1 MTGPSAGR
9 SRARKSLPLIDVAAK
24 EYVSSNATSAMF
36 LGGQQKSWMTG
47 PREFETSSHKTAAKT
62 NTRQKLGVHQEKSG
76 NQPSLDTTAGDS
88 NPTTALLY
96 YEPASFQSPPAESLC
111 LPTGRVG
118 TPLQKDPAATV
129 HNVETVLPS
138 PALSDEHRSDN
149 LQASDS
155 ESDGRIFNVHR
166 SPDQPLSN
174 VQSLGAESIN
184 DSGENE
190 RLERTLHDAL
200 STVTPPAPDTTTSP
214 THQPPIQLAR
224 ASIVRQKPQQGLS
237 EKKRKRTDY
246 GSGAR
251 GAESRAPHSQPN
263 NEIPSVT
270 GTSGPSGQPPS
281 GAHMPSFLQILI
293 DRQQQRAMISP
304 PGDTEVARLRLLQ
317 RAYIQSDHVYLLLH
331 QIYCMDLTQPGF
343 LEQLQRVGF
352 RGEHFGGL
360 RMLTPLLLPNLE
372 RNMEPD
378 AVSWFA
384 QSPLPLGPLLRGYY
398 VYRKALESVKTC
410 LATFGQD
417 WPRYRDSCSKR
428 FYPPLVQELAEGLKT
443 ESPVLQGVMFRSI
456 LGDIRNGIAS
466 DSFSQEMEGLFQQDQ
481 HFVQQNGHCQAD
493 MQLHNQTL
501 IIKYQQ
507 LISNLLSRGRLLAG
521 SQNHICAGPPVDQ
534 RRAPPPPNINT
545 QSVHI
550 TATTAEHRTTPK
562 VPSQHFLPNQQSSS
576 TPQGSGRGYLISPPI
591 PVSSARSQPSQIRQP
606 SNNGPPAIN
615 PTYSSASSHS
625 QTTPVSS
632 IRSPAGWGGPWPAS
646 PSILNCSYQMP
657 HAQGNRL
664 PPTPQPPDRAVG
676 MPRPAALPPAGYHKL
691 LLPPAGQKLSTLAQP
706 NPSVIA
712 LHQAQ
717 GRSPYHTVVD
727 DSGQPTV
734 NIKYFRYI
742 EGVAILHHRLKI
754 GTRQQTEFQF
764 DIGEDD
770 RALLSGTRAG
780 LNGAPSVRNV
790 RLGSRFGRIR
800 CVDATR
806 IADFQRDDQAAWVT
820 ANQVWP
826 EYVTVVLNG
835 EHLDIRK
842 KLHYGK
848 DLPIDVTA
856 LMKFGSNKL
865 SVSIISP
872 ETEDKTEYAI
882 GLETIQIVDTAGV
895 KVLTGVLPY
904 VEAQQR
910 VMRRLQNVEPD
921 IEVVNPSL
929 VINMSDPY
937 TSRIWDIPMRGR
949 GCRHD
954 QCFDLDVFLE
964 TRTSKRPGQ
973 SCNPDQFRCPICDG
987 DARPQNLVKDEFF
1000 EVLRAELAKRNRLDA
1015 KAIIMQQ
1022 DGTWEVQEEE
1032 KTGETGDGSGRRR
1045 SEVKPHV
1052 AASAATKDGN
1062 STRQV
1067 EVIEID

>member
-1 MTGPSAGR
+1 
-9 SRARKSLPLIDVAAK
+9 
-24 EYVSSNATSAMF
+24 MF
-36 LGGQQKSWMTG
+36 LGGQQKAWMTG
-47 PREFETSSHKTAAKT
+47 PRESETNCHKIAPKT
-62 NTRQKLGVHQEKSG
+62 NTRHKLGVLREKSG
-76 NQPSLDTTAGDS
+76 NQPSLDTTAGNS
-88 NPTTALLY
+88 NATTALLY
-96 YEPASFQSPPAESLC
+96 YEPASFQSPPAENLC
-111 LPTGRVG
+111 LPTRRVG

-138 PALSDEHRSDN
+138 PALSDEHRQDN

-166 SPDQPLSN
+166 SPDQALSN
-174 VQSLGAESIN
+174 VQSLGDKSIN
-184 DSGENE
+184 GSGGND
-190 RLERTLHDAL
+190 RLERTLRDAL
-200 STVTPPAPDTTTSP
+200 ATVTLPAPDTTTSP
-214 THQPPIQLAR
+214 THQPPIQLAGV
-224 ASIVRQKPQQGLS
+224 SIVRQKPQQGLS
-237 EKKRKRTDY
+237 EKKRKRTDH

-251 GAESRAPHSQPN
+251 GAGSWAPHSQPDS
-263 NEIPSVT
+263 ESPSVT
-270 GTSGPSGQPPS
+270 GTSGPSGQAPPDT
-281 GAHMPSFLQILI
+281 HMPSFLQILI
-293 DRQQQRAMISP
+293 HRQQQRAMISP

-331 QIYCMDLTQPGF
+331 QIYCMDLKQTGF

-352 RGEHFGGL
+352 RGEHFSGL
-360 RMLTPLLLPNLE
+360 RTLTPLLLPNLE
-372 RNMEPD
+372 RMTPD

-384 QSPLPLGPLLRGYY
+384 QSPLPFGPLLHGYS

-417 WPRYRDSCSKR
+417 WLRYRDSCSKR
-428 FYPPLVQELAEGLKT
+428 FYPPLVQELTEGLKT

-456 LGDIRNGIAS
+456 LKDMQNGIAS
-466 DSFSQEMEGLFQQDQ
+466 DSFSQEMEELFQQDQ
-481 HFVQQNGHCQAD
+481 HIVQQTGRSQANR
-493 MQLHNQTL
+493 QLHNQTL

-507 LISNLLSRGRLLAG
+507 LISNLLSSGRLLAG
-521 SQNHICAGPPVDQ
+521 SQTHNRAGPSVDQ
-534 RRAPPPPNINT
+534 RRVPPPPNINT

-550 TATTAEHRTTPK
+550 PATTAEYRTTPI
-562 VPSQHFLPNQQSSS
+562 VPSQQFLSNQQSPS

-591 PVSSARSQPSQIRQP
+591 PVSSARSQPSHIRQP

-615 PTYSSASSHS
+615 SKYSSASSHS
-625 QTTPVSS
+625 QATSVSS
-632 IRSPAGWGGPWPAS
+632 IRSPAARGGPWPAS
-646 PSILNCSYQMP
+646 PSMLNCFHQMP
-657 HAQGNRL
+657 HAQANRL
-664 PPTPQPPDRAVG
+664 PPNPQPPDRAVG
-676 MPRPAALPPAGYHKL
+676 MPHPGALPQARYHQL
-691 LLPPAGQKLSTLAQP
+691 LLPPTGQKLSTLAQP
-706 NPSVIA
+706 NPCVIA

-742 EGVAILHHRLKI
+742 EGVAILHYRLKI

-764 DIGEDD
+764 DIGEED

-826 EYVTVVLNG
+826 EHVTVVLNG

-848 DLPIDVTA
+848 DLPIDITA

-895 KVLTGVLPY
+895 KALTGVLPY
-904 VEAQQR
+904 AEAQQR
-910 VMRRLQNVEPD
+910 VMRRLQNEEPD
-921 IEVVNPSL
+921 IEVVNSSL

-937 TSRIWDIPMRGR
+937 TSRIWDVPMRGI

-973 SCNPDQFRCPICDG
+973 SCNPDQFICPICDG

-1052 AASAATKDGN
+1052 AASAATKDGD

>member
-9 SRARKSLPLIDVAAK
+9 SRARNSLPLIDVAAK

-36 LGGQQKSWMTG
+36 LGGQQKSWMAG
-47 PREFETSSHKTAAKT
+47 PGEFETTYHRIAPKT
-62 NTRQKLGVHQEKSG
+62 NTRHKLGVLREKSG
-76 NQPSLDTTAGDS
+76 NQPSLDTTAG
-88 NPTTALLY
+88 NRNGTTALLY
-96 YEPASFQSPPAESLC
+96 YEPASFQSPPAENLC

-118 TPLQKDPAATV
+118 TPLQKGPAATV
-129 HNVETVLPS
+129 NNVETVLPS

-155 ESDGRIFNVHR
+155 ESDGRVFNVHR
-166 SPDQPLSN
+166 SPDQALAN
-174 VQSLGAESIN
+174 VQSLGDGSSN

-190 RLERTLHDAL
+190 RLERTLRDAL
-200 STVTPPAPDTTTSP
+200 SVVTPPAPYTSTSQ
-214 THQPPIQLAR
+214 THQPPIQLAGFSVFR
-224 ASIVRQKPQQGLS
+224 RKPQQGLS
-237 EKKRKRTDY
+237 EKKRKRTDH
-246 GSGAR
+246 GLGAR
-251 GAESRAPHSQPN
+251 GAKSRAPHSQADS
-263 NEIPSVT
+263 ESPSVT
-270 GTSGPSGQPPS
+270 GTSGPSGQAPL

-293 DRQQQRAMISP
+293 DRQQQRAMSSP
-304 PGDTEVARLRLLQ
+304 PGDTEDARLRLLQ
-317 RAYIQSDHVYLLLH
+317 RAYVQSDRVYLLLH
-331 QIYCMDLTQPGF
+331 QIYCMDLTQPGL

-352 RGEHFGGL
+352 RGEHFSGL
-360 RMLTPLLLPNLE
+360 RMLTPLLLPNVE
-372 RNMEPD
+372 RMTPD

-384 QSPLPLGPLLRGYY
+384 QSPLPFESLLRGYY

-410 LATFGQD
+410 LATFSQD
-417 WPRYRDSCSKR
+417 WLRYRDSCSKR

-456 LGDIRNGIAS
+456 LKDMRNGIAS
-466 DSFSQEMEGLFQQDQ
+466 DSFSQEMEGLFEQDQ

-521 SQNHICAGPPVDQ
+521 SQNHTRAGPPVDQ

-545 QSVHI
+545 QPVHI
-550 TATTAEHRTTPK
+550 PATTAEQRTTPI
-562 VPSQHFLPNQQSSS
+562 VPSQHFLPNQQSPSI
-576 TPQGSGRGYLISPPI
+576 PQGSGRGYLISPPI
-591 PVSSARSQPSQIRQP
+591 PVSSARSQPSHIHQP
-606 SNNGPPAIN
+606 NNNGPPTTNI
-615 PTYSSASSHS
+615 TYSRASSHS
-625 QTTPVSS
+625 QTIPVS
-632 IRSPAGWGGPWPAS
+632 IRSPAGWASPWPAS
-646 PSILNCSYQMP
+646 PSTLNCSYQMP
-657 HAQGNRL
+657 HAQANR
-664 PPTPQPPDRAVG
+664 PPPNPQAPDRAVG
-676 MPRPAALPPAGYHKL
+676 IPRPGALPSAGYHQL

-764 DIGEDD
+764 DIGEEDS
-770 RALLSGTRAG
+770 ALLSGTRAG

-865 SVSIISP
+865 SLSIISP

-882 GLETIQIVDTAGV
+882 GLETIQIVDSAGV
-895 KVLTGVLPY
+895 KALTGVLPY
-904 VEAQQR
+904 AEAQQR

-921 IEVVNPSL
+921 IEVVNSSL

-937 TSRIWDIPMRGR
+937 TSRIWDVPMRGR

-973 SCNPDQFRCPICDG
+973 SCNPDQFKCPVCDG

-1032 KTGETGDGSGRRR
+1032 MTGETGDGSSRRR
-1045 SEVKPHV
+1045 SGGKPQF
-1052 AASAATKDGN
+1052 AASAATKVEN

>member
-1 MTGPSAGR
+1 MT
-9 SRARKSLPLIDVAAK
+9 D
-24 EYVSSNATSAMF
+24 
-36 LGGQQKSWMTG
+36 
-47 PREFETSSHKTAAKT
+47 PRESETNSHKTAPKT
-62 NTRQKLGVHQEKSG
+62 NSRHKLGALRENSG
-76 NQPSLDTTAGDS
+76 NQPSVDTTAGTS
-88 NPTTALLY
+88 NPTTSLLY
-96 YEPASFQSPPAESLC
+96 YEPASFQSPPAENLC

-118 TPLQKDPAATV
+118 TPSQKDPAATV

-138 PALSDEHRSDN
+138 PALSDEHRPDN

-155 ESDGRIFNVHR
+155 ESDGRIINIHR
-166 SPDQPLSN
+166 SPYQALSN
-174 VQSLGAESIN
+174 VHSLGGESIN

-190 RLERTLHDAL
+190 RLERTLRDAL
-200 STVTPPAPDTTTSP
+200 SAVTPPAPDTTTSQ
-214 THQPPIQLAR
+214 THQPPIQLAGV
-224 ASIVRQKPQQGLS
+224 SVVRRKPQQGLP

-246 GSGAR
+246 GSVAR
-251 GAESRAPHSQPN
+251 GAESRAPHSQQDS
-263 NEIPSVT
+263 ESPSVT
-270 GTSGPSGQPPS
+270 GTSGPSGQAPR
-281 GAHMPSFLQILI
+281 GAHMPSFLQTLI
-293 DRQQQRAMISP
+293 DRQQQRAKISP

-317 RAYIQSDHVYLLLH
+317 CAYIQSDHVYLLLH

-352 RGEHFGGL
+352 RGEHFSGL

-372 RNMEPD
+372 RMTPD

-384 QSPLPLGPLLRGYY
+384 QSPLPFGPLLSGYSA
-398 VYRKALESVKTC
+398 YRKALENVKTC

-417 WPRYRDSCSKR
+417 WIRYRDSCTKR
-428 FYPPLVQELAEGLKT
+428 FYPPLVQELAEGLKA

-456 LGDIRNGIAS
+456 LKDMRNGIAS

-481 HFVQQNGHCQAD
+481 HIVQQTGHSQAVR
-493 MQLHNQTL
+493 QLHNQRL
-501 IIKYQQ
+501 IIRYQQ
-507 LISNLLSRGRLLAG
+507 MISNLLSRGRLLAG
-521 SQNHICAGPPVDQ
+521 SQNHVRAGPSVDQ

-550 TATTAEHRTTPK
+550 PATTAEHRTTPR
-562 VPSQHFLPNQQSSS
+562 VPSQYILPNQQSPS
-576 TPQGSGRGYLISPPI
+576 TSQGNGRGYLISPPI
-591 PVSSARSQPSQIRQP
+591 PASSARSQPSHVHQP
-606 SNNGPPAIN
+606 SNNGPPTTN
-615 PTYSSASSHS
+615 LTYSSASPHS
-625 QTTPVSS
+625 QSNPVSS

-657 HAQGNRL
+657 HAQANRL
-664 PPTPQPPDRAVG
+664 PPNHQPPDRAVS
-676 MPRPAALPPAGYHKL
+676 MPRPGALPPAGYHQL
-691 LLPPAGQKLSTLAQP
+691 LLPPAGQKLSALAQP
-706 NPSVIA
+706 NPSVTA

-764 DIGEDD
+764 DIGEED

-780 LNGAPSVRNV
+780 LNGAPPVRNV
-790 RLGSRFGRIR
+790 SSGSRFGRIR
-800 CVDATR
+800 CIDATR
-806 IADFQRDDQAAWVT
+806 IGDFQRDDQAAWVT
-820 ANQVWP
+820 ANHVWP

-848 DLPIDVTA
+848 DLPIDITA

-882 GLETIQIVDTAGV
+882 GLETIQIVDAAGV
-895 KVLTGVLPY
+895 KALTGVLPY
-904 VEAQQR
+904 AEAQQR

-921 IEVVNPSL
+921 IEVVNSSL

-937 TSRIWDIPMRGR
+937 TSRIWDVPMRGR

-973 SCNPDQFRCPICDG
+973 SCNPDQFKCPVCDG

-1000 EVLRAELAKRNRLDA
+1000 EVLRAELGKRNRLDA

-1022 DGTWEVQEEE
+1022 DGTWDVQEEE
-1032 KTGETGDGSGRRR
+1032 MTGETGDGSGRRC
-1045 SEVKPHV
+1045 SGGKPQF
-1052 AASAATKDGN
+1052 AASAANKDQN